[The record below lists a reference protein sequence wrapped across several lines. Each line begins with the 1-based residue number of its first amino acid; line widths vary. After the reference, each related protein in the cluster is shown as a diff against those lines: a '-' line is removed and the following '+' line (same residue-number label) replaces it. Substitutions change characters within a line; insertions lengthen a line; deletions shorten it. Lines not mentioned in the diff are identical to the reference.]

1 MAWRRLVIGKDLDR
15 LPVGLAPTTA
25 AALVL
30 SFLSARRIDVVVG
43 WRISPLCLVV
53 VVVRVWG
60 WGLWLRRVVWSG
72 LTAIVTVVIVD
83 VCGCLS
89 VWLVASNKRD
99 RSSPAVRA

>member
-1 MAWRRLVIGKDLDR
+1 MAWRRLAIGKDLDR
-15 LPVGLAPTTA
+15 LPVRLAPTTTA
-25 AALVL
+25 APVL
-30 SFLSARRIDVVVG
+30 SFFGTGRIDVVVR

-60 WGLWLRRVVWSG
+60 WGLWLRRVVWSS

>member
-1 MAWRRLVIGKDLDR
+1 MAWRRLVVSKDMDW

-25 AALVL
+25 AAPVL
-30 SFLSARRIDVVVG
+30 LFFGTRRIGVVVR

-53 VVVRVWG
+53 VIVRVWG